1 MNAIAPARINPRL
14 WVVDDDEDD
23 RMLIADSLR
32 ECAFPGSVRMF
43 EGGVEVMRQIDGESR
58 IPDLLLLDLNLPKVS
73 GIDILRRIRASSKAG
88 KLPVIILTTSGAEDD
103 VSSAY
108 AAGANAYIQKPSSYD
123 GMVERFRTLLK
134 FWVDTAKLPRA

>member
-1 MNAIAPARINPRL
+1 MNAIAAARSKPRL
-14 WVVDDDEDD
+14 WVVEDDEDD

-32 ECAFPGSVRMF
+32 ECAFTGSVRMF
-43 EGGVEVMRQIDGESR
+43 EGGVDVMRRIDGESR
-58 IPDLLLLDLNLPKVS
+58 VPDLLLLDLNLPTLS
-73 GIDILRRIRASSKAG
+73 GIEILRRIRASGKAG

-108 AAGANAYIQKPSSYD
+108 AAGANAYMQKPSSYD
-123 GMVERFRTLLK
+123 EMVERFRTLLK